1 MTLETF
7 GLAKDL
13 EVSDIASLAK
23 AYGPWQGIRANHVV
37 TQTGSFSGADG
48 SSRSISTTEDR
59 ELLIALRKMADVILV
74 DAATARKEQYRAP
87 KAGALLA
94 IFSSSG
100 SFERI
105 PAVQESPERTLLF
118 AGNQSSAG
126 TLETNARLWVSSN
139 PLTTF
144 QLVAEELGLRS
155 SLLEA
160 GPTLSRQAFEMD
172 LVSESALTIT
182 PATTANFRFQ
192 HPLTE
197 SLSLVSVARMADAS
211 FTYWRR

>member
-1 MTLETF
+1 MIFDTF
-7 GLAKDL
+7 GLAKDQK
-13 EVSDIASLAK
+13 VSDIASLAK

-59 ELLIALRKMADVILV
+59 ELLIALRKLADVILV

-87 KAGALLA
+87 RTGALLA

-100 SFERI
+100 NFESI
-105 PAVQESPERTLLF
+105 PALLESPEKTLLF
-118 AGNQSSAG
+118 AGSQISAG
-126 TLETNARLWVSSN
+126 TSEATAGLWVSSN

-144 QLVAEELGLRS
+144 QLVAEELGLRA

-172 LVSESALTIT
+172 LVSEAALTIT
-182 PATTANFRFQ
+182 PTTTADYRFQ
-192 HPLTE
+192 HPLSD
-197 SLSLVSVARMADAS
+197 SLSLVSVARLADAS